1 MARTKGGK
9 RRIYKQ
15 KGRLSASKQ
24 YQLYC
29 REQYRDRLVP
39 TSSGKFGPL
48 GNLSLK
54 IQEVYNAFFSHLS

>member
-1 MARTKGGK
+1 MARTRGGK
-9 RRIYKQ
+9 KRIYKS

-39 TSSGKFGPL
+39 MSNGKFGPVA
-48 GNLSLK
+48 NLSLK
-54 IQEVYNAFFSHLS
+54 IQEVYNAFFSRL